1 MPTSSAAVSSL
12 ALAVLGLGAVS
23 AFAQGPTVAAFGGRQ
38 DAARP
43 AAALPAP
50 PPGPIESRLLAIPQ
64 RADGQPMPES
74 ARAAAV
80 WRSAAGDNRHGSPEV
95 EGKISSAP
103 GTGTETGLVI
113 TINPAPFGT
122 PAPPPDDPAPPEKT
136 VAAVAPDLGPAT
148 PPPTK
153 APLAASIPFV
163 GRSPDLTDATRTTLD
178 GVGKTLADKR
188 PRLVEVRAFAT
199 GDDIVSRQDF
209 AGARAGRARLPD
221 RPGVKS
227 RIDVGAFLRRR
238 RARRHPGA
246 QHVTAPRRNQR
257 RLSG

>member
-1 MPTSSAAVSSL
+1 MDRRKSK
-12 ALAVLGLGAVS
+12 
-23 AFAQGPTVAAFGGRQ
+23 GR
-38 DAARP
+38 
-43 AAALPAP
+43 
-50 PPGPIESRLLAIPQ
+50 
-64 RADGQPMPES
+64 
-74 ARAAAV
+74 
-80 WRSAAGDNRHGSPEV
+80 SP
-95 EGKISSAP
+95 AP

-148 PPPTK
+148 APPTK

-199 GDDIVSRQDF
+199 GDDIVSRQISL
-209 AGARAGRARLPD
+209 ARALVVRAYLID
-221 RPGVKS
+221 RGVKS
-227 RIDVGAFLRRR
+227 RIDVGAFLGDDERVDILV
-238 RARRHPGA
+238 PN
-246 QHVTAPRRNQR
+246 T
-257 RLSG
+257 

>member
-12 ALAVLGLGAVS
+12 ALAVLGMGAAS
-23 AFAQGPTVAAFGGRQ
+23 ALAQGPTVAAFDSRQ

-43 AAALPAP
+43 AVALPSP
-50 PPGPIESRLLAIPQ
+50 PSGPIESRLLAIPLPGN
-64 RADGQPMPES
+64 GQPMPEPAPPPALFGGVLPVITVMDRRKS
-74 ARAAAV
+74 KGG
-80 WRSAAGDNRHGSPEV
+80 SAA
-95 EGKISSAP
+95 AP
-103 GTGTETGLVI
+103 GTGTETGLVVTI
-113 TINPAPFGT
+113 TPGPFGT

-136 VAAVAPDLGPAT
+136 MAAVAPDLGPAT

-199 GDDIVSRQDF
+199 GDDIVSRQISL
-209 AGARAGRARLPD
+209 ARALVVRAYLID
-221 RPGVKS
+221 RGVKS
-227 RIDVGAFLRRR
+227 RIDVGAFLGDDERVDILV
-238 RARRHPGA
+238 PN
-246 QHVTAPRRNQR
+246 T
-257 RLSG
+257 